1 MAMNVSMLIE
11 MVGYTG
17 SVLVVV
23 SMLMSSVVR
32 LRVINTIGS
41 GIFAVYALI
50 IHSYPT
56 ALMNFCLVTI
66 NIYNLIK
73 LGRKEQ
79 SYDLIEAGSDD
90 GLLKFIVDYHY
101 NDLKKFFPGFS
112 GVSEALDKAYIVCC
126 NGDPAGV
133 LLGRSGKE
141 GAVEVVLDYS
151 VPAYRDCSVGAYLY
165 SRLPSKGIR
174 TLTYSEELS
183 EAHAGYLEKM
193 GFAKEE
199 DRYVK
204 RIN

>member
-1 MAMNVSMLIE
+1 MVMNVSMIIE

-32 LRVINTIGS
+32 LRVINTLGS

-79 SYDLIEAGSDD
+79 
-90 GLLKFIVDYHY
+90 
-101 NDLKKFFPGFS
+101 
-112 GVSEALDKAYIVCC
+112 
-126 NGDPAGV
+126 
-133 LLGRSGKE
+133 
-141 GAVEVVLDYS
+141 
-151 VPAYRDCSVGAYLY
+151 
-165 SRLPSKGIR
+165 
-174 TLTYSEELS
+174 
-183 EAHAGYLEKM
+183 AHADYLKKM
-193 GFAKEE
+193 GFAKEK